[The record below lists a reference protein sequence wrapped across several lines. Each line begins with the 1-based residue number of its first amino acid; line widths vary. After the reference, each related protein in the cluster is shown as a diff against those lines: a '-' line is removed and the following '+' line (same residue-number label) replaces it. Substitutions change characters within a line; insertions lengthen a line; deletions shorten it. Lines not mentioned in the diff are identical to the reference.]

1 MTDLPEPDPIRA
13 DRRRARRRA
22 SLAVDAACLLCGVR
36 DIDALLPA
44 GRSLLED
51 HHVLGRAAAPEL
63 TVVLCRNCHAI
74 QTARQHDH
82 GALPPLGKGVASD
95 SVLERVARGL
105 ISLSVFLHELAHT
118 LQLLASQV
126 LVFVRQLDGAV
137 PGWRDWESAR

>member
-22 SLAVDAACLLCGVR
+22 SLAADAACLLCGIR

-51 HHVLGRAAAPEL
+51 HHVLGRAATSEL
-63 TVVLCRNCHAI
+63 TVVLCRNCHAM

-82 GALPPLGKGVASD
+82 AALPPLGNGAISD

-105 ISLSVFLHELAHT
+105 ISLAVFLHELAHT
-118 LQLLASQV
+118 LQGLASQLLAV
-126 LVFVRQLDGAV
+126 VRQLDV
-137 PGWRDWESAR
+137 TTPGWRDWDCAT